1 MEETELTNPELG
13 LTTAQAEEKITQGLG
28 AGMGTDTGK
37 SDAGLPFYQCFL
49 NLHCSSSIFRTKMRS

>member
-28 AGMGTDTGK
+28 AGTGTDTGK
-37 SDAGLPFYQCFL
+37 AKKRLSCGTA
-49 NLHCSSSIFRTKMRS
+49 